1 VAAAQSYGAFH
12 AYLALG
18 GAYVAELLLRSS
30 SAAEA
35 GATAAGA
42 TAADAAAGGGAGGAA
57 GGAYWAA
64 FGGVV
69 GSVLVYG
76 WVLLAP
82 WLLRDYRDFGVEF
95 EDD

>member
-1 VAAAQSYGAFH
+1 MADRATGE
-12 AYLALG
+12 
-18 GAYVAELLLRSS
+18 AERHG
-30 SAAEA
+30 E
-35 GATAAGA
+35 
-42 TAADAAAGGGAGGAA
+42 GAGGAA